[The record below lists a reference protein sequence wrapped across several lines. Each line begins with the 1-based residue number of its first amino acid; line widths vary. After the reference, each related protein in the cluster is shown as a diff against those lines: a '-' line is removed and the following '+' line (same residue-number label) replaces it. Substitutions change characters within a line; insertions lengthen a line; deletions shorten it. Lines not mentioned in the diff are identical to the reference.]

1 MIKNWKRLFIKYF
14 DFNQNNNIEW
24 WEVILFFIT
33 FMLIELSIGVLS
45 NIIYSKL

>member
-14 DFNQNNNIEW
+14 DFNQNNNVEW
-24 WEVILFFIT
+24 WEVVLFFII
-33 FMLIELSIGVLS
+33 FILIELSIGVLS